1 MDVDLTIRYSDE
13 RLCEIVA
20 SRPDTAAPLC
30 GIVSRRADFGRPQ
43 GWDRSPLRSSY
54 SRRSISP
61 RAKRSLRISNGVWRL
76 ASRCQIAGV
85 SVLPPRINRIT
96 KTITPAIITIGQS
109 IGRNIGHGIVPSHAL
124 FHHCMQSHHDHMAPL
139 SREMVVKG
147 ISVTAELANAKICRS
162 RYIPLELR
170 KRL

>member
-20 SRPDTAAPLC
+20 SRPDTAAPLYR
-30 GIVSRRADFGRPQ
+30 IVSRRADFGRPQ

-76 ASRCQIAGV
+76 ASRRQIAGV
-85 SVLPPRINRIT
+85 FVLPPRINRIT